1 MSISILSKNLSD
13 DQCAQLASIAQIIE
27 LEDDEILFEA
37 GSVTPTLYAILSGK
51 MAVNK
56 ENTLE
61 HVTLHVLKPGDLA
74 GEMGFLDDKP
84 HSVTLRALGKSKLV
98 AIDRDAFEGLI
109 HTDPLLVY
117 QVMKT
122 ITLVSHEIVKRMN
135 AQYLQLTNYINN
147 GAMGGG
153 YTSGGMY

>member
-1 MSISILSKNLSD
+1 MNISILSKNLSPE
-13 DQCAQLASIAQIIE
+13 QCERLSRIAQTIE
-27 LEDDEILFEA
+27 LNDDEILFET

-56 ENTLE
+56 ESGAE
-61 HVTLHVLKPGDLA
+61 HVTLHVLKAGDLA

-84 HSVTLRALGKSKLV
+84 HSVTLRSIGSSQLV
-98 AIDRDAFEGLI
+98 AISRADFETLI
-109 HTDPLLVY
+109 ETDPALVY

-135 AQYLQLTNYINN
+135 NQYLQLTNYINT